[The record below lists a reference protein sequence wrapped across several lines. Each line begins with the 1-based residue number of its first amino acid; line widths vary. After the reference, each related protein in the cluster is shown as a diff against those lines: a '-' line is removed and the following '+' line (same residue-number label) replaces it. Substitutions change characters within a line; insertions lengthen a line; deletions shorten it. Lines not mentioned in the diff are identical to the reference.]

1 MLWLSQVTAFEEKAY
16 HNVKKIQDT
25 KQKNIFIS
33 LFRSPPQDLN
43 QQKKLKLRGTGGSS
57 KREVKQTWRE
67 NGPPGQ
73 LHQ

>member
-33 LFRSPPQDLN
+33 LFRSPHKILISRRN
-43 QQKKLKLRGTGGSS
+43 
-57 KREVKQTWRE
+57 
-67 NGPPGQ
+67 
-73 LHQ
+73 